1 MTVFLWQQNQIGFTL
16 GRINM
21 KPKLQISR
29 IEDCIEWL
37 ELSADDYTSTHSIAF
52 FIDQIGVLCKTMA
65 FVNGQMTVAKQ
76 ILNDKKKK
84 SYESL
89 AASSIANED
98 YFAPSLAKDYI
109 ASKVSEDQYNY
120 DICERCSRTIVHT
133 LDCLRTAVSA
143 LKEETKVNN
152 YQ

>member
-1 MTVFLWQQNQIGFTL
+1 
-16 GRINM
+16 
-21 KPKLQISR
+21 
-29 IEDCIEWL
+29 
-37 ELSADDYTSTHSIAF
+37 
-52 FIDQIGVLCKTMA
+52 MA

-109 ASKVSEDQYNY
+109 SSKVSEDQYNY
-120 DICERCSRTIVHT
+120 DICERASRTIVHT

-143 LKEETKVNN
+143 LKEESKVNN